1 MRYADAEAFRAALEQ
16 RLRTRAQQRGV
27 ELSRLRKQVV
37 FDRLL
42 ARLLALAPERYV
54 LKGGYAL
61 DLRLGDRARATQD
74 IDLVVF
80 ESIDV
85 VIDDLSTV
93 ATDPNA
99 DDYFVLAAN
108 RTAALEGL
116 EAATAVRFLVQ
127 SQLAGRRFEQF
138 HLDVGFG
145 DAPSASPE
153 LVVGQDLLA
162 FADVPPLTIPTLPI
176 EQHVAEKLHAY
187 TRTYAD
193 GRQSTRVKDLVDLVL
208 ILRSMSPS
216 AQALMEAIG
225 ATFADRDTQP
235 RPDHLP
241 TPPSGWTAQY
251 VRLAGQVGIDTDLKA
266 GWRASSAFLN
276 PVLGGEVAP
285 EATWSPDDQRWV
297 VR

>member
-1 MRYADAEAFRAALEQ
+1 MRYADADAFRTALEQ
-16 RLRTRAQQRGV
+16 RLRTRAQQRGL

-42 ARLLALAPERYV
+42 ARLLVIAPERYV

-80 ESIDV
+80 DSIDD
-85 VIDDLSTV
+85 VIDDLSMV

-99 DDYFVLAAN
+99 DDYFVFAAR
-108 RTAALEGL
+108 RTDALEGL

-138 HLDVGFG
+138 HLDVGFS

-153 LVVGQDLLA
+153 PVIGQDLLA
-162 FADVPPLTIPTLPI
+162 FADFPPLTIPTLPI

-208 ILRSMSPS
+208 ILRSMPPS
-216 AQALMEAIG
+216 AQALMDAIG
-225 ATFADRDTQP
+225 STFVDRDIQP

-241 TPPSGWTAQY
+241 TPPSGWAAQY
-251 VRLAGQVGIDTDLKA
+251 ARLAGQVGIDTDLNA
-266 GWRASSAFLN
+266 GWESASAFLN
-276 PVLGGEVAP
+276 PVLGGDVDAK
-285 EATWSPDDQRWV
+285 AVWSPDDRRWV